1 MACRLTI
8 EMARYPRNGRNGKG
22 GNGGFPARFPGT
34 CPTCGRDYPTG
45 TLIRKVPGGWGHV
58 DCTAPAEAPK
68 PEAPAPRADAE
79 TFDLHTPEYNV
90 EVVDRIKAFPWGE
103 RKWIPPV
110 WKIKASRILEVASI
124 IEKAFPEVARSLRE
138 DDAYAPARKAAAEA
152 ERTREASRATDA
164 EVDLPCPEGLAYMPF
179 QRAGIAY
186 ALGRPAVLIGD
197 EMGLGKTIQAI
208 GVMNTTANL
217 KRVLVICPASLRL
230 NWKREIEKW
239 ITHDLTVGVAQ
250 GKSWPGTAVTVVN
263 YDVLKNF
270 KKQISATTW
279 DVLIVDECHYLKNP
293 KAARTKHVLGYWD
306 KKLKQEVPG
315 IEATRKVFLTGTPVV
330 NRPIEL
336 WPLVKALDPQGLGR
350 GWKGYVTRYCAGYED
365 TYGWNVKGAS
375 NLSELQD
382 RLRET
387 FMVRRLKADVLT
399 ELPAKRRQVIE
410 LPPNGAIGAV
420 KAEQKAWAATQE
432 MLEDLRAA
440 VELAKASEEEAD
452 YAKAVEALREGEK
465 AAFNEM
471 SKLRHATALAKV
483 PYVVEH
489 LLNATDKVVCFGHHR
504 DVIGQ
509 IVEALREAG
518 EKVVVVTGDT
528 PMQARQDAVDAFQND
543 SSVRFFVG
551 NIQAAG
557 VGLTLT
563 AASHVVFA
571 ELDWVPGNMSQA
583 EDRCHRIGQTSS
595 VLAQHLVLEGSLDA
609 RMAKVLV
616 EKQEVIDKAL
626 DADTTKARNER
637 LVPVPAPATKTASRG
652 RVAKDA
658 ETMKPDQIEA
668 VHEALRRLA
677 GMCDG
682 ARERDGFGFNKIDTR
697 IGHALA
703 GCDKLT
709 ARQAALGKLIVI
721 KYRKQYGDEL
731 LSKILDKPIE
741 EIGQKAK
748 KKSRKK
754 RAK

>member
-1 MACRLTI
+1 VA
-8 EMARYPRNGRNGKG
+8 
-22 GNGGFPARFPGT
+22 
-34 CPTCGRDYPTG
+34 
-45 TLIRKVPGGWGHV
+45 
-58 DCTAPAEAPK
+58 APAPK

-79 TFDLHTPEYNV
+79 TFDLWTPDYNAA
-90 EVVDRIKAFPWGE
+90 VVDRIKAFPWPE
-103 RKWIPPV
+103 RKWIAPV
-110 WKIKASRILEVASI
+110 WKIKATRIFEVATI
-124 IEKAFPEVARSLRE
+124 IEKAFPEVAKSLRE
-138 DDAYAPARKAAAEA
+138 DDGYAPARKAAGEA

-164 EVDLPCPEGLAYMPF
+164 DVDLPCPEGLAYMPF
-179 QRAGIAY
+179 QKAGISY

-197 EMGLGKTIQAI
+197 EMGLGKTIQAL
-208 GVMNTTANL
+208 GVLNTTTNL
-217 KRVLVICPASLRL
+217 KRALIICPASLRL
-230 NWKREIEKW
+230 NWKREAEKW
-239 ITHDLTVGVAQ
+239 LTHDLTIGVAQ
-250 GKSWPGTAVTVVN
+250 GKSWPETAIVVVN

-270 KKQISATTW
+270 KKQIAATTW
-279 DVLIVDECHYLKNP
+279 DVLVVDECHYCKNP

-306 KKLKQEVPG
+306 KKLKQAVPG
-315 IEATRKVFLTGTPVV
+315 IEAARKVFLTGTPVV

-336 WPLVKALDPQGLGR
+336 WPLVSALDPEGLGR
-350 GWKGYVTRYCAGYED
+350 GWKSYVTRYCAAYQD

-375 NLSELQD
+375 NLPELQD

-432 MLEDLRAA
+432 MLEDMRAA
-440 VELAKASEEEAD
+440 VELAKASEDEAEHR
-452 YAKAVEALREGEK
+452 KAVEALREGEK
-465 AAFNEM
+465 AAFTEM

-489 LLNATDKVVCFGHHR
+489 LLNATDKVVCFAHHK
-504 DVIGQ
+504 DVISQ

-518 EKVVVVTGDT
+518 ERVVVITGDT

-543 SSVRFFVG
+543 PGVRYFVG

-583 EDRCHRIGQTSS
+583 EDRCHRIGQTAS

-626 DADTTKARNER
+626 DNDTTEARNER
-637 LVPVPAPATKTASRG
+637 LVPVPACATKKASRKQ
-652 RVAKDA
+652 VAKDA
-658 ETMKPDQIEA
+658 HTLKPEQVEA
-668 VHEALRRLA
+668 IHEALRTVA
-677 GMCDG
+677 GVCDG
-682 ARERDGFGFNKIDTR
+682 AREKDGMGFNGIDTR
-697 IGHALA
+697 IGKSLA
-703 GCDKLT
+703 AAASLT
-709 ARQAALGKLIVI
+709 PKQAALGKLIII
-721 KYRKQYGDEL
+721 KYRRQIGDEL
-731 LSKILDKPIE
+731 LGRILDKAPE
-741 EIGQKAK
+741 DIGKPKKKAK
-748 KKSRKK
+748 
-754 RAK
+754 RAR